1 MSKKSYPRLIL
12 ASSSRY
18 RLAQLAN
25 IGLQLPGISPSIDET
40 PRDSEAP
47 EALACRLA
55 QSKAEQIAADYP
67 DAVVIGGDQ
76 VAAVTD
82 ATGKLHTL
90 GKPGNLPNAIEQL
103 TLCSGNTV
111 TFYTALS
118 LVHNAKHA
126 TLTECETVKV
136 TFKKLTEAQI
146 ERYLLSEQPYDCA
159 GSFKSEGKGVL
170 LFERIESRDPN
181 TLIGMP
187 VMLLRDMLAKWQ
199 IDLASIVLR

>member
-1 MSKKSYPRLIL
+1 MTNP
-12 ASSSRY
+12 
-18 RLAQLAN
+18 AN
-25 IGLQLPGISPSIDET
+25 GLVTGSAAAGT
-40 PRDSEAP
+40 
-47 EALACRLA
+47 ALATGTKTRMDMVGVDTLGTPLVSA
-55 QSKAEQIAADYP
+55 LDIAVSKGMKTALVTD
-67 DAVVIGGDQ
+67 
-76 VAAVTD
+76 AAVTD

-136 TFKKLTEAQI
+136 SFKKLTDAQI

>member
-40 PRDSEAP
+40 PHDDETP
-47 EALACRLA
+47 EVLASRLA
-55 QSKAEQIAADYP
+55 QSKAEQIASDYP
-67 DAVVIGGDQ
+67 DAIVIGGDQ
-76 VAAVTD
+76 VAAVSDVNGT
-82 ATGKLHTL
+82 LHKL
-90 GKPGNLPNAIEQL
+90 GKPGNLPNAIDQL
-103 TLCSGNTV
+103 KLCSGNTV
-111 TFYTALS
+111 TFYTAVS
-118 LVHNAKHA
+118 LVHNAQNA
-126 TLTECETVKV
+126 MLTQVETVKV
-136 TFKKLTEAQI
+136 TFKTLSEATI
-146 ERYLLSEQPYDCA
+146 ERYLLSEEPYDCA

-187 VMLLRDMLAKWQ
+187 VMMLRDMLAEWN

>member
-1 MSKKSYPRLIL
+1 MRKKSYPRLIL

-40 PRDSEAP
+40 PLAQEAP
-47 EALACRLA
+47 EALAARLA

-67 DAVVIGGDQ
+67 DAIIIAGDQ

-82 ATGKLHTL
+82 SSGTLHSL
-90 GKPGNLPNAIEQL
+90 GKPGDLQNAIAQL
-103 TLCSGNTV
+103 KLCSGNTV

-118 LVHNAKHA
+118 LVHNAKSA
-126 TLTECETVKV
+126 TLTQVETVKV
-136 TFKKLTEAQI
+136 TFRTLTETTI

-159 GSFKSEGKGVL
+159 GSFRAEGKGVL
-170 LFERIESRDPN
+170 LFDRIESRDPN

-187 VMLLRDMLAKWQ
+187 VMLLRDMLAKWN
-199 IDLASIVLR
+199 IDLARIVMR